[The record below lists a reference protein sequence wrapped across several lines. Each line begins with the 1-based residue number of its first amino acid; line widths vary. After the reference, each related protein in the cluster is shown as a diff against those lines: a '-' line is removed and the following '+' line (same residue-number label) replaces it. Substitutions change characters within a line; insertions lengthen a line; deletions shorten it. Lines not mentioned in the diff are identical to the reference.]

1 MKTTRIL
8 SLLLVLV
15 MMLSCFAACGGDS
28 SAPQD
33 GAADTS
39 KPSTPDT
46 DKPATPETDGKAS
59 ATDTAN
65 RASVKDDVPTTLNFA
80 NSSDN
85 KVTFFV
91 RNSRELFLNEMDV
104 EKTVNDTLTDAVYY
118 RNATVEK
125 RLGVEINQIASSA
138 ATTEWNQALRNAV
151 LTKSG
156 DYDAAAIYASAGSA
170 LAVEGL
176 YYNVLEIPHINL
188 DKPWWNDSIIDET
201 TLFDNAYFL
210 AGDIALSEIG
220 FGVTLFYNKNIFNEL
235 YSTTGDDIYGLV
247 ENGAWT
253 VDRMYEYVEGAWD
266 DRNSDGVINLGDQL
280 GFTFAN
286 SAGDG
291 AMDAWVAAM
300 GIDITTMVDDYPEL
314 TFYNDHTVD
323 AFEKLEWLHL
333 QNPGTH
339 VGEGGEFF
347 DEFMA
352 GNQLFVRAFISSGQ
366 TFRNMTDD
374 YGVLPLPKYD
384 EEQEEYRTLA
394 ANISSLVV
402 VLSSATEL
410 DKIGATLEL
419 MAAESYKQVI
429 PAYYDTVL
437 KGKYSD
443 APQDAAMYDLIIN
456 SLTYNFGFCFST
468 HSLEGIGS
476 LFRVLDIDIAQKYAA
491 NKIKY
496 ETGLEDL
503 VNKLDE
509 LAWRMSMGE

>member
-1 MKTTRIL
+1 MEKNAMKTTKIL
-8 SLLLVLV
+8 SLLLALIMAV
-15 MMLSCFAACGGDS
+15 SCFAACGGDGS
-28 SAPQD
+28 E
-33 GAADTS
+33 GAKDPVVTDA
-39 KPSTPDT
+39 PDT
-46 DKPATPETDGKAS
+46 DAPENPGSTS

-65 RASVKDDVPTTLNFA
+65 RADVKDTVPKLDFSNA
-80 NSSDN
+80 KDN
-85 KVTFFV
+85 EVTFFV
-91 RNSRELFLNEMDV
+91 RSDREMFLNEMDV

-125 RLGVEINQIASSA
+125 RLGVEINQIATAYSSSG
-138 ATTEWNQALRNAV
+138 WDQSLRNAV

-176 YYNVLEIPHINL
+176 YYNVLDIPHINL
-188 DKPWWNDSIIDET
+188 DKPWWNKSIIEET
-201 TLFDNAYFL
+201 TLFDTVYFL
-210 AGDIALSEIG
+210 AGDIAISEIG

-235 YSTTGDDIYGLV
+235 YSTTGDNLYTLV
-247 ENGAWT
+247 ENDEWT
-253 VDRMYEYVEGAWD
+253 VDKMYEYVAGAWE
-266 DRNSDGVINLGDQL
+266 DRNSDGIINIGDQL
-280 GFTFAN
+280 GLTYAN

-300 GIDITTMVDDYPEL
+300 GIDITTMIDGYPEL
-314 TFYNDHTVD
+314 TFYNEHTVD
-323 AFEKLEWLHL
+323 AFEKLKWLHL
-333 QNPGTH
+333 ENEGTY
-339 VGEGGEFF
+339 VGASGEFF

-366 TFRNMTDD
+366 TFRNMTDE

-384 EEQEEYRTLA
+384 KAQEDYRTLA

-402 VLSSATEL
+402 VLSSATDL
-410 DKIGATLEL
+410 DMIGATLEL
-419 MAAESYKQVI
+419 MAAESYKQVV

-443 APQDAAMYDLIIN
+443 APEDAAMYDLIVN

-476 LFRVLDIDIAQKYAA
+476 LFRVLDTDIAQKYDA
-491 NKIKY
+491 NKVKY
-496 ETGLEDL
+496 QTG
-503 VNKLDE
+503 LDE
-509 LAWRMSMGE
+509 LIDKLDDAAFNLSMNK